1 MTGLLIVALLIG
13 LISAF
18 TSPPVHRVITTILR
32 DDSQRWACSL
42 LFVLLANKKLRTSQR
57 LLIMDERDLG
67 RSSLPSTDIV
77 RKQLGR
83 GSSQDISLSAQFPL
97 PIRGIS
103 R

>member
-1 MTGLLIVALLIG
+1 
-13 LISAF
+13 
-18 TSPPVHRVITTILR
+18 
-32 DDSQRWACSL
+32 
-42 LFVLLANKKLRTSQR
+42 
-57 LLIMDERDLG
+57 MDERDLG